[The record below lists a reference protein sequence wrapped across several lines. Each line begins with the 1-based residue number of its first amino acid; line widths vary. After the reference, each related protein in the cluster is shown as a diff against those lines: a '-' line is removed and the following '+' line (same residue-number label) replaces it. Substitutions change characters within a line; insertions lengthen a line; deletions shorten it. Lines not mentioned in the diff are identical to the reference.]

1 MKVLK
6 KSSREREL
14 EKQIAK
20 VQEEEIL
27 QQKYVDILSDGGFK
41 AVFGDRNNKR
51 VIMDILNT
59 LLPEHRQLEDIEL
72 VQTEYRGH
80 TEDGKE
86 YRYDFM
92 CRDINGVSFIVEA
105 QKYHDDNWFKRCV
118 SYTSRIYDMQNQIGQ
133 DYVAKPVYLIG
144 LMGVEIEHPEM
155 ELWKDK
161 YVSEYTFRE
170 KETQELLDETIFIIF
185 AEVARFNKQMDE
197 CGTDLEKMLYLLKNS
212 GEILQPS
219 GWMASEKYTRIMT
232 ACEIGKFNKMKR
244 LQYIRDMMA
253 EKGRISEMNTAIRR
267 GRDEGREE
275 GREEGR
281 KEGLLLAAR
290 NMREQGLPVDMIAKA
305 TGLSE
310 GEIAEL

>member
-1 MKVLK
+1 M
-6 KSSREREL
+6 
-14 EKQIAK
+14 
-20 VQEEEIL
+20 
-27 QQKYVDILSDGGFK
+27 
-41 AVFGDRNNKR
+41 
-51 VIMDILNT
+51 
-59 LLPEHRQLEDIEL
+59 
-72 VQTEYRGH
+72 
-80 TEDGKE
+80 
-86 YRYDFM
+86 
-92 CRDINGVSFIVEA
+92 
-105 QKYHDDNWFKRCV
+105 
-118 SYTSRIYDMQNQIGQ
+118 
-133 DYVAKPVYLIG
+133 
-144 LMGVEIEHPEM
+144 
-155 ELWKDK
+155 
-161 YVSEYTFRE
+161 
-170 KETQELLDETIFIIF
+170 DETIFIIF

-267 GRDEGREE
+267 GRDEGRAE

>member
-1 MKVLK
+1 MKIVK

-20 VQEEEIL
+20 VQKEEIL
-27 QQKYVDILSDGGFK
+27 QQKYVDILSNGGFK

-232 ACEIGKFNKMKR
+232 ACEIGKFSKMKR
-244 LQYIRDMMA
+244 LQYIKDMMA
-253 EKGRISEMNTAIRR
+253 ERSRVSEMNTAIRR
-267 GRDEGREE
+267 GRDEGRAE
-275 GREEGR
+275 GRAEER
-281 KEGLLLAAR
+281 LNTAAKMKELG
-290 NMREQGLPVDMIAKA
+290 VDVAVICQV

-310 GEIAEL
+310 EDIADL

>member
-6 KSSREREL
+6 KSKREREL

-20 VQEEEIL
+20 VQEEDIL
-27 QQKYVDILSDGGFK
+27 RQKYVDILSNGGFK

-72 VQTEYRGH
+72 VQTEYRGQ

-118 SYTSRIYDMQNQIGQ
+118 SYTSRIYDMQNMIGQ
-133 DYVAKPVYLIG
+133 DYAPKPVYLIG

-155 ELWKDK
+155 DLWKNR

-219 GWMASEKYTRIMT
+219 GWMVSEKYTRIMT
-232 ACEIGKFNKMKR
+232 ACEIGKFSKMKR
-244 LQYIRDMMA
+244 LQYIKDIMA
-253 EKGRISEMNTAIRR
+253 ERSRVSEMNTAIRR
-267 GRDEGREE
+267 GRDEGRAEE
-275 GREEGR
+275 RLNTAAKM
-281 KEGLLLAAR
+281 KEIG
-290 NMREQGLPVDMIAKA
+290 VDVAVICQV

-310 GEIAEL
+310 EDIADL

>member
-27 QQKYVDILSDGGFK
+27 QQKYVDILSNGGFK
-41 AVFGDRNNKR
+41 AVFGDRNNKW

-118 SYTSRIYDMQNQIGQ
+118 SYTSRQTSLPY
-133 DYVAKPVYLIG
+133 
-144 LMGVEIEHPEM
+144 
-155 ELWKDK
+155 
-161 YVSEYTFRE
+161 R
-170 KETQELLDETIFIIF
+170 
-185 AEVARFNKQMDE
+185 
-197 CGTDLEKMLYLLKNS
+197 TDGS
-212 GEILQPS
+212 G
-219 GWMASEKYTRIMT
+219 
-232 ACEIGKFNKMKR
+232 
-244 LQYIRDMMA
+244 D
-253 EKGRISEMNTAIRR
+253 
-267 GRDEGREE
+267 
-275 GREEGR
+275 
-281 KEGLLLAAR
+281 
-290 NMREQGLPVDMIAKA
+290 
-305 TGLSE
+305 
-310 GEIAEL
+310 

>member
-1 MKVLK
+1 MKIVK

-27 QQKYVDILSDGGFK
+27 QQKYVDILSNGGFK

-80 TEDGKE
+80 TEDSKE

-185 AEVARFNKQMDE
+185 AEVARFNKQMDD

-232 ACEIGKFNKMKR
+232 ACEIGKFSKMKR
-244 LQYIRDMMA
+244 LQYIKDMMA
-253 EKGRISEMNTAIRR
+253 ERSRVSEMNTAIRR
-267 GRDEGREE
+267 GRDEGRAE
-275 GREEGR
+275 GRAEER
-281 KEGLLLAAR
+281 LNTAAKMKELG
-290 NMREQGLPVDMIAKA
+290 VDVAVICQV

-310 GEIAEL
+310 EDIADL

>member
-20 VQEEEIL
+20 VQDEEIL
-27 QQKYVDILSDGGFK
+27 QQKYVDILSNGGFK
-41 AVFGDRNNKR
+41 AVFGDRTNKR

-170 KETQELLDETIFIIF
+170 KETHELLDETIFIIF

-232 ACEIGKFNKMKR
+232 ACEIGKFSKMKR
-244 LQYIRDMMA
+244 LQYIKDMMA
-253 EKGRISEMNTAIRR
+253 ERSRVSEMNTAIRR

-275 GREEGR
+275 GME
-281 KEGLLLAAR
+281 KERMANAAK
-290 NMREQGLPVDMIAKA
+290 MKELGVDVDIICQV
-305 TGLSE
+305 TGLSVK
-310 GEIAEL
+310 EIESL

>member
-1 MKVLK
+1 MKIVK

-27 QQKYVDILSDGGFK
+27 QQKYVDILSNGGFK

-80 TEDGKE
+80 TEDSKE

-232 ACEIGKFNKMKR
+232 ACEIGKFSKMKR
-244 LQYIRDMMA
+244 LQYIKDMMA
-253 EKGRISEMNTAIRR
+253 ERSRVSEMNTAIRR
-267 GRDEGREE
+267 GRDEGRAE
-275 GREEGR
+275 GRAEER
-281 KEGLLLAAR
+281 LNTAAKMKELG
-290 NMREQGLPVDMIAKA
+290 VDVAIIYQV

-310 GEIAEL
+310 EDIADL

>member
-20 VQEEEIL
+20 VQEEIL
-27 QQKYVDILSDGGFK
+27 QQKYVDILSNGGFK

-267 GRDEGREE
+267 GRDEGRA
-275 GREEGR
+275 EGR

>member
-20 VQEEEIL
+20 VQEEIL

-118 SYTSRIYDMQNQIGQ
+118 SYTSRQTSLPY
-133 DYVAKPVYLIG
+133 
-144 LMGVEIEHPEM
+144 
-155 ELWKDK
+155 
-161 YVSEYTFRE
+161 R
-170 KETQELLDETIFIIF
+170 
-185 AEVARFNKQMDE
+185 
-197 CGTDLEKMLYLLKNS
+197 TDGS
-212 GEILQPS
+212 G
-219 GWMASEKYTRIMT
+219 
-232 ACEIGKFNKMKR
+232 
-244 LQYIRDMMA
+244 D
-253 EKGRISEMNTAIRR
+253 
-267 GRDEGREE
+267 
-275 GREEGR
+275 
-281 KEGLLLAAR
+281 
-290 NMREQGLPVDMIAKA
+290 
-305 TGLSE
+305 
-310 GEIAEL
+310 

>member
-1 MKVLK
+1 MKIVK

-27 QQKYVDILSDGGFK
+27 QQKYVDILSNGGFK

-232 ACEIGKFNKMKR
+232 ACEIGKFSKMKR
-244 LQYIRDMMA
+244 LQYIKDMMA
-253 EKGRISEMNTAIRR
+253 ERSRVSEMNTAIRR
-267 GRDEGREE
+267 GRDEGRAE
-275 GREEGR
+275 GRAEER
-281 KEGLLLAAR
+281 LNTAAKMKELG
-290 NMREQGLPVDMIAKA
+290 VDVAVICQV

-310 GEIAEL
+310 EDIADL

>member
-1 MKVLK
+1 MKIVK

-27 QQKYVDILSDGGFK
+27 QQKYVDILSNGGFK

-80 TEDGKE
+80 TEDSKE

-185 AEVARFNKQMDE
+185 AEVARFN
-197 CGTDLEKMLYLLKNS
+197 
-212 GEILQPS
+212 
-219 GWMASEKYTRIMT
+219 
-232 ACEIGKFNKMKR
+232 
-244 LQYIRDMMA
+244 
-253 EKGRISEMNTAIRR
+253 
-267 GRDEGREE
+267 
-275 GREEGR
+275 
-281 KEGLLLAAR
+281 
-290 NMREQGLPVDMIAKA
+290 
-305 TGLSE
+305 
-310 GEIAEL
+310 